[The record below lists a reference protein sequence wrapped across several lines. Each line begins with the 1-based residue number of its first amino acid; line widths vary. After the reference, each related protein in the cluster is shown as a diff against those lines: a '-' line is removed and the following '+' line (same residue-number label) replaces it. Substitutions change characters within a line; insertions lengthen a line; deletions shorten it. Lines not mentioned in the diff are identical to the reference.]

1 MLQHQVWKIRARR
14 TWTSGPRKLP
24 LMSATAVEGRA
35 RMSASRL
42 DRRVGSGCVCCGNRV
57 ARAALDSHLRGV
69 PGLRAHTLRQASS
82 GWLSKNEFGVH
93 FNFAGIPGRDH
104 APGLCTVAFVLF
116 AIFPR
121 CSLPW
126 IWVPGLHQRLPG
138 HPIPSAPMACM
149 VSPSRLSLYFRSTG
163 SVTAFAIQERK
174 QFIVTCKRCRLDIP
188 AGVKVFPFQSIIIAC
203 PLCGE
208 QLRYWPSEVLLGRPH
223 PPVEKQARAGAP

>member
-1 MLQHQVWKIRARR
+1 
-14 TWTSGPRKLP
+14 
-24 LMSATAVEGRA
+24 MSATAVEGRA
-35 RMSASRL
+35 RTSASRL

-82 GWLSKNEFGVH
+82 GWLSKMSSEFTPISPEFQV
-93 FNFAGIPGRDH
+93 AIM
-104 APGLCTVAFVLF
+104 LQAFVLF

-138 HPIPSAPMACM
+138 HPIPSAPTARI
-149 VSPSRLSLYFRSTG
+149 VSSGRLSPYFRYTA
-163 SVTAFAIQERK
+163 SVTAFGIQERE
-174 QFIVTCKRCRLDIP
+174 QFVVTCKRCRRDIP

-208 QLRYWPSEVLLGRPH
+208 QRRYWPSEVLLGRPH
-223 PPVEKQARAGAP
+223 HPVEKQARAGAP